1 MSTAPRPR
9 WRLADLLPGGALG
22 SVLGDSLGRRRV
34 RIGVT
39 GLARAGK
46 TAFLTSVAANLLA
59 LSRGR
64 AEALPALSARIGGV
78 PLIRPSDSGAE
89 ALPRFDLT
97 THLGALAA
105 DPPAWP
111 PRTDATALLALDV
124 DLPARGPGLPP
135 RRLRLEF
142 LDYPGEWLLDL
153 PLLRTEFA
161 AWSADVRSRL
171 RDPALGGLPAPF
183 LAFCDALD
191 AKAAA
196 DETLARAG
204 HELYVALL
212 KAMRD
217 RLGLSFLQPGRF
229 LMPPPGATPPWM
241 AFFPMVG
248 RGGLAR
254 LLGERFEAY
263 RGAVAA
269 DLTRPLFASIDRLV
283 VLADLLTPLH
293 LGPAAFADARG
304 ALAAA
309 TRALRWRQGWS
320 SLFGTEGWARLAAG
334 LGPALSEALA
344 GRNLSALVS
353 GLGPAGGIGRV
364 AWAATKADHVARAQ
378 RGNLAT
384 LIGHL
389 TEDREPSGARIA
401 EAHFAIASIRCTED
415 FVWSLDA
422 RPVSAVRGRLMG
434 EQTLT
439 RSYPGEVPDS
449 VPDAAFFAHPFLHIP
464 SFEPMRPPAGGRDGV
479 PQIGL
484 DALLAFLLE
493 DVL

>member
-1 MSTAPRPR
+1 MAEAPRPR
-9 WRLADLLPGGALG
+9 WRLGDLLPGGALG

-34 RIGVT
+34 RIGLT

-64 AEALPALSARIGGV
+64 GEALPALSARLGGV
-78 PLIRPSDSGAE
+78 PLIRPSDAGAE
-89 ALPRFDLT
+89 SLPRFDLA
-97 THLGALAA
+97 THLAALAA
-105 DPPAWP
+105 DPPHWP
-111 PRTDATALLALDV
+111 PRTDTTALLALDV
-124 DLPARGPGLPP
+124 DLPARVSGLPP

-153 PLLRTEFA
+153 PLLGVEFGV
-161 AWSADVRSRL
+161 WSAGVLARL
-171 RDPALGGLPAPF
+171 RDPALAGLATPF
-183 LAFCDALD
+183 LAFCDAMD

-204 HELYVALL
+204 HELYVTLL

-217 RLGLSFLQPGRF
+217 RLGLSLLQPGRF
-229 LMPPPGATPPWM
+229 LMPPPGALPPWM
-241 AFFPMVG
+241 VFFPMVG

-254 LLGERFEAY
+254 LLGERFDAY
-263 RGAVAA
+263 RGAIAA

-293 LGPAAFADARG
+293 LGAASFADAQG

-320 SLFGTEGWARLAAG
+320 SLLGAEGWARLAAG
-334 LGPALSEALA
+334 LGPALSEAFA
-344 GRNLSALVS
+344 GRNLSALAS
-353 GLGPAGGIGRV
+353 GAGPAGGIGRV

-378 RGNLAT
+378 RGNLAA
-384 LIGHL
+384 LIGRL
-389 TEDREPSGARIA
+389 TESGHSTGARIT

-415 FVWSLDA
+415 FVWSLDG
-422 RPVSAVRGRLMG
+422 RPVSAVRGRLLG
-434 EQTLT
+434 EDTLT
-439 RSYPGEVPDS
+439 RSYPGEVPDMP
-449 VPDAAFFAHPFLHIP
+449 PDAAFFTHPFLSIP
-464 SFEPMRPPAGGRDGV
+464 HFEPIRPPGGGRDGV

-484 DALLAFLLE
+484 DGLLAFLLE
-493 DVL
+493 DLL